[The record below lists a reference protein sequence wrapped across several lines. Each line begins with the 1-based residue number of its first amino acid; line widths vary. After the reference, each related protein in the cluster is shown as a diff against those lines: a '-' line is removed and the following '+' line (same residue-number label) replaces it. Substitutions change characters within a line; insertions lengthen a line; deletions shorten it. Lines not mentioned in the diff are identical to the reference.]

1 MWSLCLVSDSVIE
14 DVRPV
19 GHCDPPLLL
28 PGWGPGSVSVIF
40 PPVFFSGS
48 LFLPSLYLS
57 RSYQCCC
64 SFFFF
69 WTLIAISLI
78 FFSYG
83 LFLQISGMGE
93 I

>member
-40 PPVFFSGS
+40 PPVFFLAPCFFPLFISPVLISAVVHFSFSGLS
-48 LFLPSLYLS
+48 LLSL
-57 RSYQCCC
+57 
-64 SFFFF
+64 
-69 WTLIAISLI
+69 
-78 FFSYG
+78 
-83 LFLQISGMGE
+83 
-93 I
+93 